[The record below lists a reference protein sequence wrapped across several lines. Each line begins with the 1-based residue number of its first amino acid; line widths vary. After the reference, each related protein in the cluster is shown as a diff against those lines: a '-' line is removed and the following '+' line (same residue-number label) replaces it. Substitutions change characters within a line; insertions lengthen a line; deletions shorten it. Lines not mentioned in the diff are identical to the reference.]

1 MISIATNSVEIT
13 KQSKLQGDTYHN
25 MRTRRKASMPRAA
38 TTYQDYHES
47 DREDAFD
54 LVRRN

>member
-1 MISIATNSVEIT
+1 MISIATDNVEIT
-13 KQSKLQGDTYHN
+13 KVQRDTDYN

-38 TTYQDYHES
+38 TTYHES

-54 LVRRN
+54 LVRRD